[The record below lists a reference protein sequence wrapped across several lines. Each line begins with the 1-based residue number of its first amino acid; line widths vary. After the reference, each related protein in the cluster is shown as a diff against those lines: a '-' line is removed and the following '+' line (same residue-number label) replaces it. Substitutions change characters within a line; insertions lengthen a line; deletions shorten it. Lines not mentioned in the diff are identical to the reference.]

1 MSSLDWDSTKR
12 KLAEAAEAGRDAGV
26 TKSLKAG
33 GRAALDATAERTAQV
48 MAAAQALLAS
58 DLSSDLN
65 NLVAAAVKGSA
76 TIYDKA
82 MDANYLDPL
91 LRPGLGGS
99 YHRLFDGGHTIAGAV
114 RAARDA
120 SPDDTII
127 EEALGTVQALL
138 RDAATTRGLP
148 LATWDKST
156 FDAVAGSLESTF
168 AIPKRWFYDLN
179 TYDAAELLGASVGV
193 VAVVLGW
200 NRADTETF
208 ASLTAGMGL
217 PAAVG
222 ANPLL
227 LVVVVVAAARAL
239 HKARSGGEY
248 TELVDGGFKGAVSSG
263 ATMAAVALATSAGGP
278 AGVALLVGITAG
290 IAANSATK
298 NVSLTAIGRFIA
310 TRAAAMTTDPATQE
324 AADLPEAD
332 GLDGADAMKPVP
344 KRRQRQSQPPDGA
357 P

>member
-12 KLAEAAEAGRDAGV
+12 KLAEAAAVGRDAGV
-26 TKSLKAG
+26 TKSLQAG
-33 GRAALDATAERTAQV
+33 GRTALDATAERTAQV

-120 SPDDTII
+120 SPDDTIV

-138 RDAATTRGLP
+138 RDAATPRGLP

-179 TYDAAELLGASVGV
+179 TYDAAIVAGAALG
-193 VAVVLGW
+193 
-200 NRADTETF
+200 
-208 ASLTAGMGL
+208 
-217 PAAVG
+217 PAA
-222 ANPLL
+222 
-227 LVVVVVAAARAL
+227 R
-239 HKARSGGEY
+239 
-248 TELVDGGFKGAVSSG
+248 
-263 ATMAAVALATSAGGP
+263 
-278 AGVALLVGITAG
+278 
-290 IAANSATK
+290 
-298 NVSLTAIGRFIA
+298 TAIATPVASTLPKSGSPPSSACLARGRNRLHSRQLQSIFHII
-310 TRAAAMTTDPATQE
+310 TSNCM
-324 AADLPEAD
+324 
-332 GLDGADAMKPVP
+332 
-344 KRRQRQSQPPDGA
+344 RRLSHA
-357 P
+357 

>member
-12 KLAEAAEAGRDAGV
+12 KLAEAAEVGRDAGV

-120 SPDDTII
+120 SSDDTVI
-127 EEALGTVQALL
+127 EEARGTVQALL
-138 RDAATTRGLP
+138 RDAATPRGLP
-148 LATWDKST
+148 VATWDKGT
-156 FDAVAGSLESTF
+156 FDAVADSRESTF
-168 AIPKRWFYDLN
+168 AIPK
-179 TYDAAELLGASVGV
+179 
-193 VAVVLGW
+193 
-200 NRADTETF
+200 
-208 ASLTAGMGL
+208 
-217 PAAVG
+217 
-222 ANPLL
+222 
-227 LVVVVVAAARAL
+227 
-239 HKARSGGEY
+239 SGEH
-248 TELVDGGFKGAVSSG
+248 
-263 ATMAAVALATSAGGP
+263 
-278 AGVALLVGITAG
+278 
-290 IAANSATK
+290 
-298 NVSLTAIGRFIA
+298 
-310 TRAAAMTTDPATQE
+310 
-324 AADLPEAD
+324 
-332 GLDGADAMKPVP
+332 
-344 KRRQRQSQPPDGA
+344 PP
-357 P
+357 